1 MISGNFVSLLHIYCI
16 VFMKKGL
23 SRKFRLYI
31 GVSGL
36 ALLMFCQP
44 LNAQIEDANL
54 RKNDSFRSHLF
65 FGGGLGLQFGYMTL
79 IEISPL
85 VGYKVTPKFSVGVS
99 PTYKYYHYNDYYG
112 PSLDLK
118 TNVFGG
124 SVFARYSIFE
134 NIFAHVEYESL
145 LYNTQ
150 VPGYPVTRQQFNS
163 FFVGGGY
170 NQRIS
175 MNSAMYI
182 LVLWNLNDTPDSPYI
197 NPIIRVGFSVGL

>member
-1 MISGNFVSLLHIYCI
+1 
-16 VFMKKGL
+16 MKKEL
-23 SRKFRLYI
+23 SNKIDLFI
-31 GVSGL
+31 GIVSFTL
-36 ALLMFCQP
+36 VMFYQP
-44 LNAQIEDANL
+44 LSAQIENPNL
-54 RKNDSFRSHLF
+54 RKEDSFKSHLF

-85 VGYKVTPKFSVGVS
+85 VGYKITPKFSVGVS

-124 SVFARYSIFE
+124 SIFTRYSIFE
-134 NIFAHVEYESL
+134 NVFAHVEYESL

-150 VPGYPVTRQQFNS
+150 VPGYPETRQQFNS